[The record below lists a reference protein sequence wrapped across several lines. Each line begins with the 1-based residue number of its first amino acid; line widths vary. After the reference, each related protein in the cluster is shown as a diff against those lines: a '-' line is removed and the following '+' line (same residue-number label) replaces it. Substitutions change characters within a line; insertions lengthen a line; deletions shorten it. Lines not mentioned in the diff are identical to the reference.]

1 MTGDD
6 MRAVIER
13 AGISQMEAARR
24 LGIDPSTLR
33 RYLAR
38 RSGPVPRPAWLALCA
53 VCGLAP
59 LRSAA
64 RDLLACVER
73 GEDETGLS
81 RDECMARLRACM
93 AQADVEDAGLPAHVP
108 RLEGGS

>member
-1 MTGDD
+1 MSTGHD
-6 MRAVIER
+6 MRAMIER

-38 RSGPVPRPAWLALCA
+38 RDKSVPRPAWLALCA

-64 RDLLACVER
+64 RDLIACVDR
-73 GEDETGLS
+73 GEDETGPS
-81 RDECMARLRACM
+81 RNECMARLRACM
-93 AQADVEDAGLPAHVP
+93 SQVDPGGLRISTAA
-108 RLEGGS
+108 RLRR